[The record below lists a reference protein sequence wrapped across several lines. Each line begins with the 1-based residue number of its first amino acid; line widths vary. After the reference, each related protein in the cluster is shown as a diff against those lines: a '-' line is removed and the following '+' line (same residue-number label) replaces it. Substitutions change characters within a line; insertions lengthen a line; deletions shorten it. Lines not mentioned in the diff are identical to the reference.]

1 MLYLRQIR
9 RELLH
14 IASSLKR
21 HTEGTESRRLSSS
34 CPQSGPRHT
43 EMEKEHRKENGSAVR
58 RTWWNW
64 ENAKGTSEAPSEK
77 SQVTGKR
84 LTIRLTTDFLSPTP
98 KTGRQRNNIFR
109 APREHKS
116 QPSPMHSETLIKTE
130 MWHFGQSPREDVTQG
145 LLLKALSGSMGADE
159 GYQTPGWG
167 GTSKT
172 LLSKETDFTDGLIAP
187 RLMITRTNSHGFR
200 EQQNTKMLYNHIV
213 NDRRV

>member
-1 MLYLRQIR
+1 
-9 RELLH
+9 
-14 IASSLKR
+14 
-21 HTEGTESRRLSSS
+21 
-34 CPQSGPRHT
+34 
-43 EMEKEHRKENGSAVR
+43 
-58 RTWWNW
+58 
-64 ENAKGTSEAPSEK
+64 
-77 SQVTGKR
+77 
-84 LTIRLTTDFLSPTP
+84 
-98 KTGRQRNNIFR
+98 
-109 APREHKS
+109 
-116 QPSPMHSETLIKTE
+116 MHSETLIKTE